1 MTLDRRTFLAAGAA
15 ASLASAPAL
24 AQAREPLA
32 VMTPFGFNT
41 DFIEMMNAVAG
52 GHLAR
57 QGFDARLLGANGTA
71 PATQQLVAGQV
82 QFIRSAAIDMIRAVQ
97 SSGAP
102 LVAVATSHQGSTFH
116 VVSLRDKPVR
126 EAKDLAGKTVGIV
139 SVGGTTDIFLDLM
152 LQSAGLKRDDVRRE
166 VTGASPGALQLVK
179 AGRVDCFMTSISAI
193 VALRRANEPIEIW
206 STDRYAPMPSQCYVT
221 TRDTIERRPQT
232 VVRFLRAMK
241 ASMDEMLAGNSR
253 AVFERAGREYE
264 IPGIRDLDFVVEVA
278 QTSQREL
285 WLSRGRENLLR
296 NVPELW
302 ESGFRALK
310 AAGLADPPDP
320 SALWT
325 NRFVEEA
332 LRG

>member
-1 MTLDRRTFLAAGAA
+1 MTFDRRMFLAAGAA
-15 ASLASAPAL
+15 TLAAPSLAR

-32 VMTPFGFNT
+32 IMTPFGFNT
-41 DFIEMMNAVAG
+41 DFIEMMNAVSG
-52 GHLAR
+52 GYLAR
-57 QGFDARLLGANGTA
+57 QGFEARLMGAQGTA

-82 QFIRSAAIDMIRAVQ
+82 QFIRSAAIDMIRAVHA
-97 SSGAP
+97 SGAP
-102 LVAVATSHQGSTFH
+102 LVAIATSHQGSTFH
-116 VVSLRDKPVR
+116 IVSLRDKPVR

-179 AGRVDCFMTSISAI
+179 QGRVDCFMTSISAI
-193 VALRRANEPIEIW
+193 VALQRANEPIELV
-206 STDRYAPMPSQCYVT
+206 STDKYAPMPSQCYVT
-221 TRDTIERRPQT
+221 TRTVIEQRPQS

-241 ASMDEMLAGNSR
+241 ASMDEMLAGNNR
-253 AVFERAGREYE
+253 AVFERAGRDYE
-264 IPGIRDLDFVVEVA
+264 IPGIRDLDTVVEVA
-278 QTSQREL
+278 QTSQRLL
-285 WLSRGRENLLR
+285 WLSKGRENLLR
-296 NVPELW
+296 NIPELW

>member
-1 MTLDRRTFLAAGAA
+1 
-15 ASLASAPAL
+15 
-24 AQAREPLA
+24 
-32 VMTPFGFNT
+32 
-41 DFIEMMNAVAG
+41 
-52 GHLAR
+52 
-57 QGFDARLLGANGTA
+57 
-71 PATQQLVAGQV
+71 
-82 QFIRSAAIDMIRAVQ
+82 
-97 SSGAP
+97 
-102 LVAVATSHQGSTFH
+102 
-116 VVSLRDKPVR
+116 
-126 EAKDLAGKTVGIV
+126 
-139 SVGGTTDIFLDLM
+139 
-152 LQSAGLKRDDVRRE
+152 
-166 VTGASPGALQLVK
+166 
-179 AGRVDCFMTSISAI
+179 
-193 VALRRANEPIEIW
+193 
-206 STDRYAPMPSQCYVT
+206 MPSQCYVT